1 MAVPKDVMWAR
12 DPHTEAKHDL
22 LKIYLDAWFPIMAST
37 WSSTGICY
45 VDAFAGPGEY
55 RDGSVGSPIIAL
67 DAACRS
73 EVSQYPTE
81 LRLVFVEKECVFRR
95 LLCTRSDRTCT
106 AIPT

>member
-1 MAVPKDVMWAR
+1 MAVPKEVVWDR

-22 LKIYLDAWFPIMAST
+22 LKVYLDAWFPIMASR

-73 EVSQYPTE
+73 EVSPNLRPSKPPNPPT
-81 LRLVFVEKECVFRR
+81 
-95 LLCTRSDRTCT
+95 TREFSV
-106 AIPT
+106 